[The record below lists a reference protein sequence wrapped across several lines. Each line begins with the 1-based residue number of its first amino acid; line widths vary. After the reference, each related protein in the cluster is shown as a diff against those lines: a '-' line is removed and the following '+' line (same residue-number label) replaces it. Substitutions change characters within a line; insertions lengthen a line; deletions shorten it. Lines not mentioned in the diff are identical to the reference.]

1 MKPFGI
7 SRFELGKPKHNIWR
21 HRRKTEPGCGTRKA
35 SNEVYIG
42 IREGVVRAY
51 TVKRHDELSRWDAA
65 LIKAMRGTP
74 KQPDPNRAGYNIECR
89 VNFDPESI
97 EPKQQIH

>member
-1 MKPFGI
+1 MRG
-7 SRFELGKPKHNIWR
+7 
-21 HRRKTEPGCGTRKA
+21 
-35 SNEVYIG
+35 SNEVCIG
-42 IREGVVRAY
+42 TVEGVVRAY
-51 TVKRHDELSRWDAA
+51 TVKRQDELSRWDAA

-97 EPKQQIH
+97 EPKQQIQ